1 MLFQRPDQ
9 VPSELVVVTPIFN
22 PLGYRSRWKLY
33 EDFKYMVERAGVK
46 LMTVEVAFANREFAV
61 TKPGD
66 PWNLQLRTNSE
77 LWLKENLINLAVA
90 RIPQDWSYVAWV
102 DADIAFARHDWA
114 NETIRKLQHH
124 PVVQMWSQATD
135 LTPDYE
141 TLQGHRSFAWCYH
154 NDGEPK
160 MGRYGMHGRKHHWHP
175 GYGWAW
181 RREAWDAVGG
191 LIDWAILGSADDH
204 MAKALVG
211 KLDTTMHGH
220 LTPAY
225 KEACRIWQDRAT
237 KYLHYDVGYVP
248 GTILHYWH
256 GNKTNRQYVSRWKIL
271 VDNKFDPTTDLKRDA
286 QGLWQLVVETP
297 RQAKLRDQ
305 LRRYFSQRDEDNTSL

>member
-181 RREAWDAVGG
+181 RREAWDFRWRDSRRPRRGRVSTSEWPCRR
-191 LIDWAILGSADDH
+191 LFSAESIS
-204 MAKALVG
+204 MPCAKPPPRARNIYRI
-211 KLDTTMHGH
+211 T
-220 LTPAY
+220 
-225 KEACRIWQDRAT
+225 CR
-237 KYLHYDVGYVP
+237 
-248 GTILHYWH
+248 
-256 GNKTNRQYVSRWKIL
+256 
-271 VDNKFDPTTDLKRDA
+271 
-286 QGLWQLVVETP
+286 
-297 RQAKLRDQ
+297 
-305 LRRYFSQRDEDNTSL
+305 